1 MDAELLSYFKEE
13 YDDNTFVE
21 AVVWKVPKDKER
33 PHGLKYRLH
42 FGKLD
47 GTCITRYDN
56 EKGKGNHRHVGN
68 KEESYKFISLDK
80 LLTDFRSDIEKHK
93 RRTR

>member
-13 YDDNTFVE
+13 YDDGTLIE

-47 GTCITRYDN
+47 GACITRYDN
-56 EKGKGNHRHVGN
+56 EKGKGNHRHIDN
-68 KEESYKFISLDK
+68 KEEPYKFISLDK
-80 LLTDFRSDIEKHK
+80 LLADFRADVNKYK
-93 RRTR
+93 RKTR

>member
-13 YDDNTFVE
+13 YDDGTFVE

-56 EKGKGNHRHVGN
+56 EKGKGNHRHIGS
-68 KEESYKFISLDK
+68 KEESYKFINLDK
-80 LLTDFRSDIEKHK
+80 LLADFRADVEKYK
-93 RRTR
+93 RRAR

>member
-1 MDAELLSYFKEE
+1 MDVELLSYFKEE
-13 YDDNTFVE
+13 YDDGTLVE

-80 LLTDFRSDIEKHK
+80 LLADFRADVEKYK
-93 RRTR
+93 RRIR